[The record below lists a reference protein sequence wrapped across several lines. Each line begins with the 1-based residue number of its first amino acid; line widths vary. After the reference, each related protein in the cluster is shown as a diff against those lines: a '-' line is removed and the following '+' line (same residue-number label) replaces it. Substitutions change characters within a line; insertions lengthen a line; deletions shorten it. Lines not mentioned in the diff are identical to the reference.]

1 MAMAKAKH
9 GDTVRVHYTGT
20 LADGTNFDSSRERG
34 PLEFEI
40 GSGMVIPG
48 FEQAVEGMSP
58 GETRTE
64 TFGPEQAYG
73 PHEEEMTM
81 RVERSRIPAGLD
93 LQLGQQFQVKG
104 PDGETSQ
111 VTITELTETA
121 VTLDANHPLAGKEL
135 SFEIELVEI
144 VTVGK
149 VS

>member
-1 MAMAKAKH
+1 MAKAKH
-9 GDTVRVHYTGT
+9 GDTVKVHYTGM
-20 LADGTNFDSSRERG
+20 LEDGTTFDSSRERG
-34 PLEFEI
+34 PIEFEI

-81 RVERSRIPAGLD
+81 KVERSRVPAGLE
-93 LQLGQQFQVKG
+93 LQAGQRLQVKS
-104 PDGETSQ
+104 PDGETSA
-111 VTITELTETA
+111 VTITEVTA
-121 VTLDANHPLAGKEL
+121 TSVTLDANHPLAGKDL

-144 VTVGK
+144 VTAGK
-149 VS
+149 TS

>member
-1 MAMAKAKH
+1 MAKAKH
-9 GDTVRVHYTGT
+9 GDTVKVHYTGT
-20 LADGTNFDSSRERG
+20 LEDGTTFDSSRERG

-73 PHEEEMTM
+73 PHEEGMTM
-81 RVERSRIPAGLD
+81 KVERSRIPAGLE
-93 LQLGQQFQVKG
+93 LQAGQRLQVKS
-104 PDGETSQ
+104 PAGETSA
-111 VTITELTETA
+111 VTITEVTPTS
-121 VTLDANHPLAGKEL
+121 VTLDANHPLAGKDL

-144 VTVGK
+144 VTAGK
-149 VS
+149 TS

>member
-1 MAMAKAKH
+1 MAKAKH
-9 GDTVRVHYTGT
+9 GDTVKVHYTGT
-20 LADGTNFDSSRERG
+20 LEDGTTFDSSRERG

-48 FEQAVEGMSP
+48 FEQAVEGMTP

-81 RVERSRIPAGLD
+81 KVERSRVPAGLE
-93 LQLGQQFQVKG
+93 LQPGQRLQVKS
-104 PDGETSQ
+104 PDGETSA
-111 VTITELTETA
+111 VTITEVTA
-121 VTLDANHPLAGKEL
+121 TSVTLDANHPLAGKEL

-144 VTVGK
+144 VTAGK
-149 VS
+149 TS